1 MDKQITSAL
10 LVAGTCIGGGTIAL
24 PIVLAKIGII
34 PSVLVTLFIWL
45 LNYYPSLMGMELNL
59 RSDRGLSLG
68 SLGNLFSGRGIQ
80 IVGELSVKLFSYAAL
95 TMHLCGTSSII
106 QRLLE
111 KYLQCEISTFAIET
125 FMAIAGIILLSFPF
139 KIISSVNN
147 VMFTGFI
154 CVFGILLI
162 TMFRFLDF
170 GNMPWFLTP
179 TAKDILSM
187 CPVIFASYGH
197 QLVLHAIRDYC
208 GRDAAIIKQGILTG
222 SMIPTI
228 VYMMWPIA
236 SLGIIFS
243 MNPEFF
249 VQMTSGKIEVGVFIR
264 ELSNISSLPSF
275 QLLVWLMAILA
286 ILTSYV
292 GVGIGLAES
301 MNFSLEDHIK
311 STGFRKLLA
320 AISTIVPAYAVAVIV
335 PDAFV
340 KILGFLGA
348 ILVVIGILIPAY
360 LIFKIGIGDKPYYK
374 ELKKW
379 PIIISVICGLII
391 MFAEIFLNN

>member
-1 MDKQITSAL
+1 MDKRITTAL

-34 PSVLVTLFIWL
+34 PSILITLFIWL
-45 LNYYPSLMGMELNL
+45 LNYYPSLIGAELNL

-68 SLGNLFSGRGIQ
+68 ALGNYFSGTCTQ
-80 IVGELSVKLFSYAAL
+80 IIGELSVKLFSYAAL

-106 QRLLE
+106 QKLLE
-111 KYLQCEISTFAIET
+111 KYFQYDISIFAIET
-125 FMAIAGIILLSFPF
+125 FMAILGIILLSFSF
-139 KIISSVNN
+139 KFISLVNN
-147 VMFTGFI
+147 MMFSGFI
-154 CVFGILLI
+154 LVFAILLI
-162 TMFRFLDF
+162 SMFKFLDYK
-170 GNMPWFLTP
+170 NMPWILSPSFS
-179 TAKDILSM
+179 DILCV
-187 CPVIFASYGH
+187 CPVIFASYGY
-197 QLVLHAIRDYC
+197 QLVLHTIRDYC
-208 GRDAAIIKQGILTG
+208 GKDPMTIKQGIFAG
-222 SMIPTI
+222 SIIPTA
-228 VYMMWPIA
+228 VYMIWPIV
-236 SLGIIFS
+236 SLSVIFA

-249 VQMTSGKIEVGVFIR
+249 TQMNSSKIEVGIFIK

-301 MNFSLEDHIK
+301 INFSLEDHIK
-311 STGFRKLLA
+311 SQFIRKLSA
-320 AISTIVPAYAVAVIV
+320 ATITIVPAYIVAVIV

-348 ILVVIGILIPAY
+348 ILVAIGILIPAY
-360 LIFKIGIGDKPYYK
+360 LIFKIGIGKKLYYK

-379 PIIISVICGLII
+379 PIIISIAGGIII